1 MTKKLQNLS
10 DIIFNKL
17 KKNKSRKI
25 NLEKDE
31 LNKFFNFLINK
42 RS

>member
-42 RS
+42 S